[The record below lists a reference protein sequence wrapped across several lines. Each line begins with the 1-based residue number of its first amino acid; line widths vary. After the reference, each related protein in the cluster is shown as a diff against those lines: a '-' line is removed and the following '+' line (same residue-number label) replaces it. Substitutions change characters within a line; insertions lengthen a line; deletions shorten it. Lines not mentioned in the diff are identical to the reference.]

1 MADYTNRLQ
10 VGVSGTLLNQLRDR
24 ASYTGVT
31 LPEYVRHVLIK
42 EIEDNDI
49 ETLSLELEE
58 EVEQAVKDYE
68 AGKLVTYNSVDEMV
82 KSWEKEWKE
91 EDGK

>member
-10 VGVSGTLLNQLRDR
+10 VGVSGTLLNQLKDR

-42 EIEDNDI
+42 EIEDKDI
-49 ETLSLELEE
+49 ETLSPELEE
-58 EVEQAVKDYE
+58 EIDQAIKDYE
-68 AGKLVTYNSVDEMV
+68 AGKLVAYDSVNDMV
-82 KSWEKEWKE
+82 KSWEKQWEA
-91 EDGK
+91 EDEK

>member
-24 ASYTGVT
+24 ANYTGVT

-42 EIEDNDI
+42 EIEKEEV
-49 ETLSLELEE
+49 ETLSPELKEE
-58 EVEQAVKDYE
+58 MEQAIKDYK
-68 AGKLVTYNSVDEMV
+68 AGKLKTYNNVDEMF
-82 KSWEKEWKE
+82 KEIE
-91 EDGK
+91 NEVDEDA

>member
-24 ASYTGVT
+24 ANYTGVT

-42 EIEDNDI
+42 EIEENEI
-49 ETLSLELEE
+49 ETLSPELEE
-58 EVEQAVKDYE
+58 EMEQAIKDYK
-68 AGKLVTYNSVDEMV
+68 AGKLKTYKNVDEMV
-82 KSWEKEWKE
+82 NTWEKEWEE
-91 EDGK
+91 EDAE

>member
-10 VGVSGTLLNQLRDR
+10 VGVSGTLLNQLKDR

-42 EIEDNDI
+42 EIEENDI
-49 ETLSLELEE
+49 EILSPELEE
-58 EVEQAVKDYE
+58 EVDQAIKDYE
-68 AGKLVTYNSVDEMV
+68 DGKLVAYDSVDEMV
-82 KSWEKEWKE
+82 KSWEKKWGE

>member
-31 LPEYVRHVLIK
+31 LPEYVRHILIK
-42 EIEDNDI
+42 EIEDNKI
-49 ETLSLELEE
+49 ETLSPELEE

-68 AGKLVTYNSVDEMV
+68 AGKLVKYNSVEEMV
-82 KSWEKEWKE
+82 KSWEKEWEE